1 MAFINFVKGNKAQ
14 YSLET
19 YPNSVFFA
27 VDKHELI
34 FQGISYG
41 FSTDYKAVKSVEI
54 NPTGLMTISYVNGG
68 SDTIQLTKAM
78 VGLGNV
84 DNTSDA
90 DKPVSTAT
98 TEAINSLKNTVDN
111 YTVNGKKISENPV
124 LAKGD
129 VGLGNVDNVQQIPMT
144 MKGQANGVAEL
155 DENGKVP
162 ASQLNG
168 QLAHVF
174 GVDGIAT
181 STALPT
187 ESVKEGD
194 IYWTTDN
201 KKFYNYNGTS
211 WDEPMDP
218 KDDTIYNFRNCDVN
232 GNTERK
238 NILYRWDGQGLVE
251 ISESLALGE
260 TNGTAYEGSKGKANR
275 DALESLPTSLISGV
289 SRGTVAADK
298 ITINVNV
305 ANKSGLNYATPS
317 AANFDLPAATTS
329 AAGLM
334 SATDKTHI
342 NSLWSAAIRDVTIGS
357 ATGNTDTAGVKVSV
371 GYTNTLVGTGAAD
384 KSFVITLPLATQSA
398 NGVMS
403 ATDKK
408 KLDGIEEGSN
418 KYILPLAA
426 SGVRGGIQIGY
437 ASTGKNYAV
446 QLNDEKA
453 FVNVPWTDVN
463 VAQAAAITENGE
475 YNLLLGH
482 SANTN
487 AETAGVNK
495 AAGIT
500 YNPSTKVLS
509 TTTFKG
515 ALNGNADTATKAT
528 QDASGNVITSTYATK
543 QELTSQINAL
553 ITRIAALEAALT
565 IQNV

>member
-14 YSLET
+14 YNLET
-19 YPNSVFFA
+19 YPNAVFFA

-41 FSTDYKAVKSVEI
+41 FSTDYQAVKSVEI

-124 LAKGD
+124 LAKTD

-174 GVDGIAT
+174 GVDGIAL

-187 ESVKEGD
+187 EDVQEGD

-218 KDDTIYNFRNCDVN
+218 KDDTIYNFRNCDIK
-232 GNTERK
+232 GDTERK
-238 NILYRWDGQGLVE
+238 NILYRWDGESLVE

-275 DALESLPTSLISGV
+275 DALESLPTSLVSEV
-289 SRGTVAADK
+289 SRGTVDANK

-305 ANKSGLNYATPS
+305 ANRSGLNYATPS
-317 AANFDLPAATTS
+317 AANFDLTAATTS
-329 AAGLM
+329 TAGLM
-334 SATDKTHI
+334 SAQDKSRLDALQSGGI
-342 NSLWSAAIRDVTIGS
+342 IDIEIPAVTL
-357 ATGNTDTAGVKVSV
+357 ATNTAGNLGTV
-371 GYTNTLVGTGAAD
+371 TLTLTKAD
-384 KSFVITLPLATQSA
+384 NSKDTVPFTITVPLATQSA

-408 KLDGIEEGSN
+408 KLDGIEEGAN
-418 KYILPLAA
+418 KYTLPLAA

-437 ASTGKNYAV
+437 TTTGKNYAV
-446 QLNDEKA
+446 QLTDEKA

-487 AETAGVNK
+487 TETAGVNK

-543 QELTSQINAL
+543 QELTSNIDAL